1 MTFRVT
7 PINEFRPPAR
17 LPWIL
22 SFTLRNPGV
31 VAGGAV
37 LLVMM
42 ALAAGAGIL
51 ALSAPTAI
59 HPEFRLR
66 PPSPELWFGGDAMGR
81 DLWSRT
87 VHGGRIS
94 LVVGVVTASV
104 TAFCGLAIGLVAGFF
119 RVLDGV
125 VMRFMDGLM
134 AIPGILLAIA
144 LMAVAGSSLEN
155 VIIAITIP
163 EIPRVVRLVRAMTL
177 SIREMPFVEA
187 AVSVGDSKLRI
198 ILRHIL
204 PNTLA
209 PLAVQATYVC
219 GAAIIYESYLSFLGA
234 GIPPE
239 ISSWGSIMAE
249 GRVFFL
255 VAPWMI
261 LIPGCFIGV
270 TVLAI
275 NILGDGL
282 RDMLDPRVSRNL

>member
-1 MTFRVT
+1 MTFRAT
-7 PINEFRPPAR
+7 PIDDFKPPRR
-17 LPWIL
+17 LPWAL
-22 SFTLRNPGV
+22 SFTLRNPGI
-31 VAGGAV
+31 VAGGAI
-37 LLVMM
+37 LLFMFAVSVG
-42 ALAAGAGIL
+42 APILAAN
-51 ALSAPTAI
+51 APTAI
-59 HPEFRLR
+59 IPEFRLK
-66 PPSPELWFGGDAMGR
+66 PPSADLWFGGDTMGR

-87 VHGGRIS
+87 VHGGRVS
-94 LVVGVVTASV
+94 LVVGVVTASA
-104 TAFCGLAIGLVAGFF
+104 TALCGLTIGLAAGFF
-119 RVLDGV
+119 RFLDEI
-125 VMRFMDGLM
+125 VMRIMDGLM

-144 LMAVAGSSLEN
+144 LMAVAGSSLQN

-163 EIPRVVRLVRAMTL
+163 EIPRVVRLVRAMVL

-187 AVSVGDSKLRI
+187 AVSVGNSKIRI
-198 ILRHIL
+198 ILRHVL

-239 ISSWGSIMAE
+239 IASWGNIMAE

-261 LIPGCFIGV
+261 LIPGCFIGL

-282 RDMLDPRVSRNL
+282 RDMLDPRISRNL